1 MKVFCKDVE
10 TYRRLK
16 EAAVKYPQ
24 MEEFVSLATVITPEE
39 LIQIVTGEYVAVE
52 TTMMLD
58 EPSVISMLAD
68 PAFIKLV
75 SDMAVVKT
83 RPMDDGDKL
92 TIGSSMGSTVT
103 RMDGIPT
110 ESENDEDT
118 QSFSDLYQDLFPE
131 GDNKGVEAKRDAPII
146 PGKVAIVGGRSIGAG
161 LLGAAAKQLAKVAI
175 LQDERAFLH
184 NPFGFQN
191 TDFGRESGKNS
202 RRPMVTSAKGHP
214 YPLPKSPRG
223 VPRLGRTRGR

>member
-83 RPMDDGDKL
+83 RPMD
-92 TIGSSMGSTVT
+92 
-103 RMDGIPT
+103 RIPT

-118 QSFSDLYQDLFPE
+118 QSFGDLYQDLFPE

-161 LLGAAAKQLAKVAI
+161 LLDAAAKQLSKVAI
-175 LQDERAFLH
+175 SQDERAYLH

>member
-75 SDMAVVKT
+75 SDMTVVKT
-83 RPMDDGDKL
+83 RPMDDGDNL
-92 TIGSSMGSTVT
+92 TIGSSTGSTVT
-103 RMDGIPT
+103 HMDGIPT

-118 QSFSDLYQDLFPE
+118 QSFGDLYQDLFPE
-131 GDNKGVEAKRDAPII
+131 GDNKGVEAKREPR
-146 PGKVAIVGGRSIGAG
+146 VAIVGGGIVGAG
-161 LLGAAAKQLAKVAI
+161 LLAAAADKLSRSANV
-175 LQDERAFLH
+175 DERAYLH

>member
-75 SDMAVVKT
+75 SDMTVVKT
-83 RPMDDGDKL
+83 RP
-92 TIGSSMGSTVT
+92 
-103 RMDGIPT
+103 MDGIPT

-118 QSFSDLYQDLFPE
+118 QSFGDLYQDLFPE
-131 GDNKGVEAKRDAPII
+131 GDNKGVEAKREPR
-146 PGKVAIVGGRSIGAG
+146 VAIVGGGIVGAG
-161 LLGAAAKQLAKVAI
+161 LLAAAADKLSRSANV
-175 LQDERAFLH
+175 DERAYLH

>member
-75 SDMAVVKT
+75 SDMTVVKT
-83 RPMDDGDKL
+83 RPMD
-92 TIGSSMGSTVT
+92 
-103 RMDGIPT
+103 RIPT

-118 QSFSDLYQDLFPE
+118 QSFGDLYQDLFPE

-161 LLGAAAKQLAKVAI
+161 LLDAAAKQLSKVAI
-175 LQDERAFLH
+175 SQDERALLH

>member
-75 SDMAVVKT
+75 SDMTVVKT
-83 RPMDDGDKL
+83 RPMN
-92 TIGSSMGSTVT
+92 
-103 RMDGIPT
+103 GIPT

-118 QSFSDLYQDLFPE
+118 QSFGDLYQDLSPE

-161 LLGAAAKQLAKVAI
+161 LLDAAAKQLSKVAI
-175 LQDERAFLH
+175 SQDERAYLH